1 MTLWAAYAAG
11 FRWKA
16 AFRYG
21 RETKRCQRIRLA
33 NLNRPLRLEKANFN
47 FRQKTRGSLLAHLRK
62 RFDSL
67 GLHDFKMDVQ
77 LVRFSKEESDS
88 KDKLSWRVVGIS
100 DKYNGS
106 SVAPY
111 LKRWLS
117 SHSFIGQLA
126 FLQQ

>member
-1 MTLWAAYAAG
+1 MILWAAYPAG
-11 FRWKA
+11 FRRKA

-21 RETKRCQRIRLA
+21 RETKRCHRIRLA

-62 RFDSL
+62 RCDSL

-88 KDKLSWRVVGIS
+88 KDKLSWRVVACRKLNVFRS
-100 DKYNGS
+100 NRDYSAS
-106 SVAPY
+106 SRYYVN
-111 LKRWLS
+111 LIR
-117 SHSFIGQLA
+117 
-126 FLQQ
+126 

>member
-33 NLNRPLRLEKANFN
+33 NLNRPLRLEKANFD

-62 RFDSL
+62 RCDSL

-88 KDKLSWRVVGIS
+88 KDKLSWRVVGI
-100 DKYNGS
+100 
-106 SVAPY
+106 PY
-111 LKRWLS
+111 K
-117 SHSFIGQLA
+117 
-126 FLQQ
+126 